1 MLLPALAVGTIPPM
15 SILYRCDGERA
26 RRARAA
32 YQCNE
37 GGLPLY
43 L

>member
-26 RRARAA
+26 RPR
-32 YQCNE
+32 E
-37 GGLPLY
+37 GGLPM
-43 L
+43 